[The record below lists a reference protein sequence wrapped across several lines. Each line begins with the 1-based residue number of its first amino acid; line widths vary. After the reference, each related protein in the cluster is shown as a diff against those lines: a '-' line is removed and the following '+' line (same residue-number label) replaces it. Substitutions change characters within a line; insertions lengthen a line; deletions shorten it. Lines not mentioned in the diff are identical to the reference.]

1 MSTQPPPGRYRVVEK
16 GRRLV
21 VIDTLT
27 GEAAAR
33 APPPPPP
40 PASYSATAIDE
51 MPAAAVP
58 GGTDRTVFDGGMRL
72 KTIRLYDLKGPR
84 TVVIDAAGVKQLTDT
99 RGWLIAG
106 AVFVIGLLFLFP
118 ILFIPLAIAAFNPK
132 INGKPRQRITAW
144 LDRYESR

>member
-27 GEAAAR
+27 GAEATR

-40 PASYSATAIDE
+40 PSYNATTVE
-51 MPAAAVP
+51 QLPAATVP
-58 GGTDRTVFDGGMRL
+58 GGADRSVFDGGMRL
-72 KTIRLYDLKGPR
+72 RTVRLYDLKGPR
-84 TVVIDAAGVKQLTDT
+84 TVVIDAAGVKELTET

-106 AVFVIGLLFLFP
+106 AVFVAGLVFLFP
-118 ILFIPLAIAAFNPK
+118 ILLIPLAIAAFNPK
-132 INGKPRQRITAW
+132 IHGKPRERITAW
-144 LDRYESR
+144 LDRYSAG